1 MSYLCQKKT
10 IFLIKIGLYLFQN
23 ILNYLDSL
31 IFIFMFTF
39 LFHSAGEKDG
49 TLYRFLLFMET
60 SFLIQNILTQ

>member
-1 MSYLCQKKT
+1 MSYLCQKKNDFFDENWA
-10 IFLIKIGLYLFQN
+10 IFVSEHSKF
-23 ILNYLDSL
+23 LDSL

-60 SFLIQNILTQ
+60 SYLIQNILTQ

>member
-1 MSYLCQKKT
+1 MSKKNDFFDENLG
-10 IFLIKIGLYLFQN
+10 IFVLN
-23 ILNYLDSL
+23 ILKYLDSL